1 MFAVYFSILIP
12 LRVKNSHSLNIY
24 RNNLSTFVTH
34 FIPHVM
40 LADLI
45 TSKTRL
51 RLLVKFFTNVANDG
65 YLRGLAIEMNESTNS
80 IRKEL
85 NNLSEAGIIL
95 RRGDEHKITYQAN
108 SQHPFYHLLQ
118 QIVRKHVGIDTI
130 VASILERTGD
140 VERVWITGSY
150 ARGIA
155 SNVIE
160 VVVEGPNIN
169 QDYLEQLAPKIEA
182 EIQKKIKFTT
192 TFAYQGDGFVVFEK
206 E

>member
-1 MFAVYFSILIP
+1 
-12 LRVKNSHSLNIY
+12 
-24 RNNLSTFVTH
+24 
-34 FIPHVM
+34 M